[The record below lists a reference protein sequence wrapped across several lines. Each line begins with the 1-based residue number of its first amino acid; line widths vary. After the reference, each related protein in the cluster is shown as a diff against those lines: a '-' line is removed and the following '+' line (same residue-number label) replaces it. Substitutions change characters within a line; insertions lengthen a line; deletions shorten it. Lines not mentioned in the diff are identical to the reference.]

1 LPGTHRE
8 TAWTW
13 LILIGGLVGIIAVVA
28 SADWWLSRTRPAAD

>member
-13 LILIGGLVGIIAVVA
+13 LILIGGLAGIIAVVA
-28 SADWWLSRTRPAAD
+28 LTDWWLSRTRPAAD